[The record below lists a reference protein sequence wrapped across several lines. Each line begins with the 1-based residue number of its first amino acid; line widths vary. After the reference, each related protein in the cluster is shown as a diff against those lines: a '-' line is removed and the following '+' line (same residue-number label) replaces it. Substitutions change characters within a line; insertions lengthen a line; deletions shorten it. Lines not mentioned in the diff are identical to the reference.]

1 MLPWHCFNFHEKNK
15 SFLLCRQ
22 VSAEKDPHQ
31 QEYRHSLNFQEQKL
45 YNNAASDDNVSTD
58 IDLHNKG
65 GEIFLHFHENKTVVV
80 SYDSVSSNIDPQHKG
95 C

>member
-1 MLPWHCFNFHEKNK
+1 MLPRHCLNFHEKNK

-31 QEYRHSLNFQEQKL
+31 QEYRHSLNFQELKL

-65 GEIFLHFHENKTVVV
+65 GKFFYIFMKIRQLLSPMT
-80 SYDSVSSNIDPQHKG
+80 Q
-95 C
+95 CLLT